1 MKEINQKDT
10 IAKIKKEVTTA
21 LYLYDSNIPA
31 WKNNVRRAYY
41 LFKALTIM
49 CITDNDI

>member
-10 IAKIKKEVTTA
+10 IDKIKKEVTTA
-21 LYLYDSNIPA
+21 LYLYDSNIPT
-31 WKNNVRRAYY
+31 WKSNVRRAYS
-41 LFKALTIM
+41 LFKALLIM